1 MHIGV
6 AVKPNRP
13 IPVSSAAA
21 THTVDK
27 PSAQLLQAHVPLVDN
42 ALCAAEFLGQAQ
54 VLDTQLC
61 AGGERGID
69 SCSGDSGGP
78 MMQTARVRTA
88 QVVQFGIVSFGRS
101 TCSAERLAPAVYTR
115 VQAYTKWIL
124 DRLYE

>member
-1 MHIGV
+1 M
-6 AVKPNRP
+6 
-13 IPVSSAAA
+13 PV
-21 THTVDK
+21 
-27 PSAQLLQAHVPLVDN
+27 VDN
-42 ALCAAEFLGQAQ
+42 ARCATEFAGQAQ

-78 MMQTARVRTA
+78 LMQTARVRTA
-88 QVVQFGIVSFGRS
+88 QMVQFGIVSFGRS

-115 VQAYTKWIL
+115 VASYAKWIL